1 MAWRTTDEAEYDLQF
16 IAEQGVV
23 QFGQVASRA
32 YIARLIEM
40 FGALAQHPHMGAER
54 FSTNRSVRL
63 MPCGSHNIL
72 YVVENEDVIVLRVLH
87 GLQNWFE
94 LL

>member
-1 MAWRTTDEAEYDLQF
+1 MVWRTTGEAEYDLQF
-16 IAEQGVV
+16 IAEQGVI
-23 QFGQVASRA
+23 QFGPRVSLA

-40 FGALAQHPHMGAER
+40 FGTIAEHPQMGSERLAQSG
-54 FSTNRSVRL
+54 SVRL

-72 YVVENEDVIVLRVLH
+72 YIVENEDVIVLRVLH
-87 GLQNWFE
+87 GLQNWFD